1 MVEGSADVLPRAAV
15 RGLIEHMARR
25 LYLLVTVFVIGLVGG
40 YPVAG
45 DAIEWFLQADG
56 YLPDG
61 VQVIILQPMEVV
73 LLRLRIATNLGIALV
88 VLTVLCDMG
97 YNGRKILSDAY
108 RRKFVPTGG
117 GLGGLFFVL
126 VCALG
131 LGAGGGMYAHEIL
144 VPMLLEYLSEDAA
157 AAGLESTW
165 QLQSWIGF
173 IVGLYFASV
182 VGFQV
187 PLAALMLLRYDVIE
201 RSSIT
206 DNREVLWFSAL
217 LLGAVL
223 SPPDPLSLFLVGGPM
238 LILLEVALVI
248 DRLTNRY

>member
-1 MVEGSADVLPRAAV
+1 MVEGTAEVLPRAAV
-15 RGLIEHMARR
+15 RGLIEHMTRR
-25 LYLLVTVFVIGLVGG
+25 LYLLVGVFMVGLIGG
-40 YPVAG
+40 YPAAG
-45 DAIEWFLQADG
+45 DAIEWLLQAEG

-73 LLRLRIATNLGIALV
+73 LLRLRIASNIGIALV
-88 VLTVLCDMG
+88 VLTILCDMG
-97 YNGRKILSDAY
+97 WNGRKILSDAH

-117 GLGGLFFVL
+117 GLAGLSFVL
-126 VCALG
+126 FCALG
-131 LGAGGGMYAHEIL
+131 LGVGGAMYAHEIL

-187 PLAALMLLRYDVIE
+187 PLAVLLLLRYDVIE

-206 DNREVLWFSAL
+206 GNREILWFSAL
-217 LLGAVL
+217 LIGAML

-238 LILLEVALVI
+238 LVLLEVALVV
-248 DRLTNRY
+248 DRLTNRG

>member
-1 MVEGSADVLPRAAV
+1 MAEDSAEVLPRAAV
-15 RGLIEHMARR
+15 RGLIEHMTRR
-25 LYLLVTVFVIGLVGG
+25 LYLLMTVFMVGLIGG
-40 YPVAG
+40 YPAAG
-45 DAIEWFLQADG
+45 DAIEWLLQADG

-73 LLRLRIATNLGIALV
+73 LLRLRIAANISIVLV
-88 VLTVLCDMG
+88 VLAVLCDMG
-97 YNGRKILSDAY
+97 WNGRKILSDAH

-117 GLGGLFFVL
+117 GLGGLFSVL
-126 VCALG
+126 ACALG
-131 LGAGGGMYAHEIL
+131 LGVGGAMYAHEIL

-157 AAGLESTW
+157 AVGLESTW

-187 PLAALMLLRYDVIE
+187 PLAVLLLLRYDVIE
-201 RSSIT
+201 RLSIT
-206 DNREVLWFSAL
+206 NNREILWFSAL
-217 LLGAVL
+217 LVGAVL

-238 LILLEVALVI
+238 LILLEIALVI